1 MSYTDLV
8 KVARKVIRTLDRL
21 KLPSKPVIVFDID
34 NILLDSAK
42 TIIYPIFNIYN
53 YARMLNITIAII
65 TSRFG
70 TKSIVEDTIK
80 ELKSNGIDTDGF
92 LYFRNPSK
100 IDYLKFKNSARANIV
115 KRGYNIIMTLGCNDL
130 DITGNNTGYGVKI
143 PICEDAN
150 NDFYLV

>member
-70 TKSIVEDTIK
+70 TQSVVKDTIK

-143 PICEDAN
+143 PICEDTD
-150 NDFYLV
+150 DFYLV